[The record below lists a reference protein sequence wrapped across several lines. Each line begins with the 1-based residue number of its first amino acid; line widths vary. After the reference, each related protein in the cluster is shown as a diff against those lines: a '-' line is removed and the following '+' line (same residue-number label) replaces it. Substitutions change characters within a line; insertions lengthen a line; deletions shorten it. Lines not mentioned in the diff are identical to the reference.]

1 MAAAQKKI
9 VETIEETTVDATV
22 DATTEETTEKTA
34 TKPVVDPNPTG
45 YTEKVSANAS
55 AEEMREFALKFKE
68 FAIDNDVDTIF
79 AYIPTEKINNMPVD
93 RLRKELQRDK
103 LIAKGKELT
112 LNKGII
118 KKFKCV
124 GNVKDIGYLLG
135 DYKNDSVVRLEVTMY
150 VPSSKTED
158 QWLDE
163 FQNIAASLTA

>member
-22 DATTEETTEKTA
+22 DATVETT

-55 AEEMREFALKFKE
+55 AEEMREFALKFKQ

-79 AYIPTEKINNMPVD
+79 AYIPTEKINNMPQD

-163 FQNIAASLTA
+163 FQGIAAGLTA